1 MRALLILL
9 RLSAGLMV
17 LGVAGLLGLWSGPD
31 IEVAIAP
38 VLDRQSTDGVDRLDG
53 GRVACWTSRFDKVRS
68 AEPVDAGWT
77 IRAPGRIYPFERVRR
92 VADSDQDGDALTQ
105 RRVRP
110 GQWSRKCIDV
120 PPELIGLPFR
130 ITGFAEYRTP
140 LTGRFWTIRQPVA
153 EVIVP

>member
-1 MRALLILL
+1 MRALLLVV
-9 RLSAGLMV
+9 RLSAALAV
-17 LGVAGLLGLWSGPD
+17 FGVAGLLALWSGPD
-31 IEVAIAP
+31 IEAAIAP
-38 VLDRQSTDGVDRLDG
+38 VLARQSSDGVDRLDG
-53 GRVACWTSRFDKVRS
+53 GRVACWTSRFDKVRL

-77 IRAPGRIYPFERVRR
+77 IRAPGRIYPFQRVRR

-105 RRVRP
+105 RRVKP

-120 PPELIGLPFR
+120 PPEMIGQPFR

-140 LTGRFWTIRQPVA
+140 LTGRLWTIRQAVA